1 MCSNVF
7 AQPCVQDTTIRIELQ
22 QNDNFGFACGAEV
35 PLGLRFRDI
44 LAAREKTKSGN
55 TGDDTALAVNSLT
68 EKRGAAE
75 RRYMK
80 SSAETDF

>member
-1 MCSNVF
+1 MRSNVF

-22 QNDNFGFACGAEV
+22 QNDNFGFACGAGV
-35 PLGLRFRDI
+35 PLGLRFRDM

-55 TGDDTALAVNSLT
+55 TGDTALAINSLT

-80 SSAETDF
+80 SSAETGF